1 MSCPDC
7 AMGGLIPGEPTGITG
22 LQNAYYAAAPSGPG
36 TSKRAVLVL
45 TDVFGLYNNPKIIAD
60 KLSVQLDCDVWVP
73 DYFNGDPI
81 LRPERMKAVPPPART
96 TNFWLAWLNFALVI
110 LPRLFVY
117 YRNRPSVCHARL
129 REVHQIQLFL
139 YIYMLIMYRNSS
151 SSNCRKRKNMRKSEQ
166 LGKMLSRSVLYVLL
180 TVSNNRYCYGG
191 TQAVLM
197 APTGL
202 VHSTVVC
209 HPGTITL
216 DQVKAINIP
225 SSWVLAEGRT
235 VFFRTYNHLTDP
247 FFRGYYLLRQGTRSS
262 RSYICQ

>member
-1 MSCPDC
+1 
-7 AMGGLIPGEPTGITG
+7 
-22 LQNAYYAAAPSGPG
+22 
-36 TSKRAVLVL
+36 
-45 TDVFGLYNNPKIIAD
+45 
-60 KLSVQLDCDVWVP
+60 
-73 DYFNGDPI
+73 
-81 LRPERMKAVPPPART
+81 
-96 TNFWLAWLNFALVI
+96 
-110 LPRLFVY
+110 
-117 YRNRPSVCHARL
+117 
-129 REVHQIQLFL
+129 
-139 YIYMLIMYRNSS
+139 
-151 SSNCRKRKNMRKSEQ
+151 MRKSEQ